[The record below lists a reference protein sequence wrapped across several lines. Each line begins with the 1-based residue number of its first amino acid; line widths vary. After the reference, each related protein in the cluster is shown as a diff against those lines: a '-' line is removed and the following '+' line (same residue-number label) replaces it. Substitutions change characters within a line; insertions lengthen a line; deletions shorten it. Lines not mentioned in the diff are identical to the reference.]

1 MIQYHVSGKM
11 AAYTTVSNDIP
22 KSHQQ
27 HLLAAAT
34 YTEFTQGPF
43 GAILLQRVVNGDWT
57 VQLAQFFISRL
68 VRLYPVAM
76 QPVGVLHCML
86 EGRVSCILQGF
97 GDVMLRE
104 KELRFFY
111 VPAGKRNLAM
121 FSKGY
126 YESFQVGLSPAY
138 LSRFV
143 HNGSPL
149 QEVLRRLEHA
159 LPEGYEVGPC
169 PLSLQTLDQVEKMR
183 NTAFTGPSR
192 KLYYQARINDL
203 MLLYLSA
210 LEQVAK
216 QRNGAVGK
224 YEKEMKQLAD
234 YIADNLEK
242 PLMVPQLARK
252 MGLHLQVVE
261 KEFKKVHLQTIKSF
275 ILEQRMK
282 RARYLLAEGNMP
294 IIEIAYTVGY
304 GDAAYFSNVFKK
316 QFGVTPTTYQ
326 KAKKDGRDKTL
337 P

>member
-1 MIQYHVSGKM
+1 MMQYHVSGKM
-11 AAYTTVSNDIP
+11 MAYITVSNEIP

-27 HLLAAAT
+27 HRLAAAT
-34 YTEFTQGPF
+34 YIEFTQGPF

-57 VQLAQFFISRL
+57 VQLAQFFISRQ
-68 VRLYPVAM
+68 VRLYPVAQ
-76 QPVGVLHCML
+76 QPLGILHCML
-86 EGRVSCILQGF
+86 EGRIPCILQGF

-104 KELRFFY
+104 KEWRFFY
-111 VPAGKRNLAM
+111 VPAGKRNTAM

-126 YESFQVGLSPAY
+126 YESFQIGLSPAY
-138 LSRFV
+138 LSRFA

-149 QEVLRRLEHA
+149 REVLRRLEHT

-183 NTAFTGPSR
+183 HTQITGPTR
-192 KLYYQARINDL
+192 NLYYQARINDL
-203 MLLYLSA
+203 MLLYLAS
-210 LEQVAK
+210 LEQMSQ
-216 QRNGAVGK
+216 QRNKTVAR

-242 PLMVPQLARK
+242 QLIVPQLAAK
-252 MGLHLQVVE
+252 MGLHVQIVE

-282 RARYLLAEGNMP
+282 RARYLLTEGKMP
-294 IIEIAYTVGY
+294 IVEIAYTVGY

-316 QFGVTPTTYQ
+316 QSGITPTAYQ
-326 KAKKDGRDKTL
+326 KAKKDSTDKPL